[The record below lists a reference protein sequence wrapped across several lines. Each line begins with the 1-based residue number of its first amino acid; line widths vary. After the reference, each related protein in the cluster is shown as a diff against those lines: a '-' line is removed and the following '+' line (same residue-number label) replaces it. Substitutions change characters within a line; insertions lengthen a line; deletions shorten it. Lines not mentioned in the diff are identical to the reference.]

1 MDELPIHLVTHH
13 LRLSDALKRFVRK
26 KLTPVKRFAKD
37 ALAADVVLRRH
48 NGARRRFSAS
58 ARLALP
64 GRDVHGRVV
73 HADLYAAIGQL
84 FIKLARRLRKR
95 KTRRDRGMRL
105 RDSLKDPGK
114 PLTVSV

>member
-1 MDELPIHLVTHH
+1 MDELPIHVVTHH
-13 LRLSDALKRFVRK
+13 LHLSDALTQFARK

-48 NGARRRFSAS
+48 NGAARRFSAS

-73 HADLYAAIGQL
+73 HRDLYAAIGEL

-105 RDSLKDPGK
+105 RH
-114 PLTVSV
+114 SVKKRGEAVILSA